1 MFYNTGIGTY
11 VWIVTNRKEK
21 RRKGKIQL
29 IDARDVWTAGR
40 QRGEQ
45 AQPRR
50 QAPPHHRQARS
61 PRSPT
66 LYGRFKD
73 GETLKIF
80 DNADFGYTRV
90 TVERPL
96 RLRYQMTTEDKA
108 RFLDACP
115 HLLDDV
121 QAIDKAL
128 GREPQRDW
136 NAVWARI
143 EDLLHER
150 RRVEGDRAEALPR
163 ASSRRRTPRPSRC
176 QGAAGGGYE
185 PDADLRDFENVPLK
199 DDIDA
204 YFEREV
210 RPHVPDAWMDR
221 LTQGQGRLRDQLQP
235 PLLQVHAARGR
246 WRDRRGAE
254 AKWVRRRSGD
264 RWSRSTSYL
273 LREVTFLVDLTS
285 GATPDT
291 GRAEYWDGEIPWVS
305 PKDMKCDEIEDA
317 QDHVS
322 ELALSQSSLR
332 LIEPGAL
339 LIVVRGMVLAHSFPT
354 AITTAPVT
362 INQDMKALR
371 CQGLLT
377 PDYLRD
383 FLRGHEEH
391 VVSLADSSA
400 HGTRKL
406 ETDVL
411 GHLEIALP
419 PEAEQRA
426 IAAHIR
432 NAVARLDAVRSA
444 TESTIALLKERR
456 AALIA
461 AAVTGRISVEAAA

>member
-1 MFYNTGIGTY
+1 MVKISQEHIANWWVPVPPLAQQRLISNYLDRETARIDALIAAKERVLGLLA
-11 VWIVTNRKEK
+11 EK
-21 RRKGKIQL
+21 RRAL
-29 IDARDVWTAGR
+29 ITRAVT
-40 QRGEQ
+40 RGLD
-45 AQPRR
+45 
-50 QAPPHHRQARS
+50 PHA
-61 PRSPT
+61 
-66 LYGRFKD
+66 
-73 GETLKIF
+73 
-80 DNADFGYTRV
+80 
-90 TVERPL
+90 PL
-96 RLRYQMTTEDKA
+96 RDSGIPWLGEIPVHWELVALR
-108 RFLDACP
+108 
-115 HLLDDV
+115 
-121 QAIDKAL
+121 
-128 GREPQRDW
+128 
-136 NAVWARI
+136 
-143 EDLLHER
+143 
-150 RRVEGDRAEALPR
+150 
-163 ASSRRRTPRPSRC
+163 
-176 QGAAGGGYE
+176 
-185 PDADLRDFENVPLK
+185 
-199 DDIDA
+199 
-204 YFEREV
+204 
-210 RPHVPDAWMDR
+210 
-221 LTQGQGRLRDQLQP
+221 
-235 PLLQVHAARGR
+235 
-246 WRDRRGAE
+246 
-254 AKWVRRRSGD
+254 
-264 RWSRSTSYL
+264 
-273 LREVTFLVDLTS
+273 FLVDLTS